1 MYVLINLIGKILSEY
16 ILFCV
21 FVAEVLLQGE
31 RTEKTSDIDI
41 RRGMKSA
48 LLASLIKAL
57 YTYVYIYIHI
67 SYPHTVQFKNCT
79 ILLIKYIS
87 IKLG

>member
-1 MYVLINLIGKILSEY
+1 MYVLITLIGKILSEY

-21 FVAEVLLQGE
+21 FVAEVLLQGK

-57 YTYVYIYIHI
+57 YTYVYIHTYFIP
-67 SYPHTVQFKNCT
+67 PHCT
-79 ILLIKYIS
+79 L
-87 IKLG
+87 